1 MLASQER
8 PRFGDS
14 LPATRNAPVGGSAR
28 PVGAPGI
35 TDWSPAGGSIEII
48 DESSTNGTL
57 WTHHHNNGTSYVYF
71 QPTAIV
77 APSRY

>member
-1 MLASQER
+1 M
-8 PRFGDS
+8 S
-14 LPATRNAPVGGSAR
+14 LIP
-28 PVGAPGI
+28 

-57 WTHHHNNGTSYVYF
+57 WTHHRNNGTNYVYF